1 MHASREDDYRDRL
14 AAAYKAS
21 QLTMDELWLRYF
33 ALGGNVGRMEIEA
46 YLNGLMA
53 LPTLQHDV
61 LAHAINERLDE
72 IAPARAPYLLM
83 RPPSVDID
91 RHPADTE
98 RAANPFAAPHRQSES
113 DSED

>member
-1 MHASREDDYRDRL
+1 MHPPRADDYRDRL
-14 AAAYKAS
+14 VAAYKAS
-21 QLTMDELWLRYF
+21 QLTVDGLWLRYL

-53 LPTLQHDV
+53 VPTLQHDV

-83 RPPSVDID
+83 RPPTLDVD

-98 RAANPFAAPHRQSES
+98 REVNPFAAPHRRSEP
-113 DSED
+113 DSGN